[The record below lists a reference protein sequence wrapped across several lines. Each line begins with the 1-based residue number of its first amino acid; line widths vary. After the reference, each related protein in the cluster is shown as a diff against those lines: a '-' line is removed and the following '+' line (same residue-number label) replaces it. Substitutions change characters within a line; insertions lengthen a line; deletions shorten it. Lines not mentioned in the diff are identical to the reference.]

1 MKFVIV
7 EDEIRI
13 REGIRRLLP
22 KLDKENVIVGEA
34 ENGEEGLELIR
45 QEKPDVIITDV
56 RMPLMDGLE
65 MLERVYTEG
74 CRAKA
79 IVLSAYSEFEY
90 ARSAIR
96 LGVTEYLLKPIVVA
110 DFSEA
115 IARIKSEQ
123 EKEREQRPKRI
134 GGLELEITSILN
146 GNLELDK
153 EVADHLEK
161 EFGIHRQMPLALLV
175 VYFEEWTEKKR
186 AEFIRKIKA
195 ILSERP
201 IISWCLL
208 EDEKQKE
215 IRILLYGYT
224 ESHNVKRWI
233 QGHFLK
239 REGSMDGIAMGWV
252 ETQNIYSLKENWDEL
267 ERYLEWNILLG
278 DEIIISYPEIL
289 NVKTALCVYPLE
301 IENQMKIAVCTENQQ
316 KIEKSVQK
324 FRQNFQN
331 QKMYEPKKVKE
342 CYVRFF
348 WAAIHFAKETGNL
361 NFENIDQREL
371 LDKIIHTR
379 TRQGLEKL
387 TEELTE
393 KFKKQNSEIENL
405 SVKRTLAM
413 IHEFYRS
420 GITLDEIASK
430 LGITPEYLGT
440 QFHQVMG
447 VNFSTYLKTFR
458 LNKAKQLLLG
468 TQLKMYEI
476 AEQVGYS
483 DSKYFSKV
491 FKAETGQLPA
501 EYRRTHK

>member
-1 MKFVIV
+1 MF
-7 EDEIRI
+7 
-13 REGIRRLLP
+13 LAS
-22 KLDKENVIVGEA
+22 ENIDFT
-34 ENGEEGLELIR
+34 GL
-45 QEKPDVIITDV
+45 
-56 RMPLMDGLE
+56 
-65 MLERVYTEG
+65 
-74 CRAKA
+74 
-79 IVLSAYSEFEY
+79 
-90 ARSAIR
+90 
-96 LGVTEYLLKPIVVA
+96 
-110 DFSEA
+110 
-115 IARIKSEQ
+115 
-123 EKEREQRPKRI
+123 
-134 GGLELEITSILN
+134 
-146 GNLELDK
+146 
-153 EVADHLEK
+153 
-161 EFGIHRQMPLALLV
+161 
-175 VYFEEWTEKKR
+175 
-186 AEFIRKIKA
+186 
-195 ILSERP
+195 
-201 IISWCLL
+201 
-208 EDEKQKE
+208 
-215 IRILLYGYT
+215 
-224 ESHNVKRWI
+224 SHV
-233 QGHFLK
+233 F
-239 REGSMDGIAMGWV
+239 
-252 ETQNIYSLKENWDEL
+252 
-267 ERYLEWNILLG
+267 LLG
-278 DEIIISYPEIL
+278 GG
-289 NVKTALCVYPLE
+289 
-301 IENQMKIAVCTENQQ
+301 
-316 KIEKSVQK
+316 
-324 FRQNFQN
+324 
-331 QKMYEPKKVKE
+331 E